1 MNYKSIICM
10 VKGGE
15 SGTNAAKKALKI
27 AKEKQLK
34 VIFIFSAD
42 TENMLSGNFGI
53 ESNETASRG
62 LDNIG
67 KIIIGRFED
76 MAEKDGVEYSSKIIN
91 ENILSKLKRVIIYN
105 KAGYLVIPAIERGPI
120 EKLII
125 GDRVSEFIDEIK
137 NELPDLKIYFV

>member
-1 MNYKSIICM
+1 MNNKSIVCM

-15 SGTNAAKKALKI
+15 SGTNAAKKALEI
-27 AKEKQLK
+27 AKEERIK
-34 VIFIFSAD
+34 VIFVFSAD
-42 TENMLSGNFGI
+42 TENMISGNFGI
-53 ESNETASRG
+53 ESSEFASKG
-62 LDNIG
+62 LENIG

-91 ENILSKLKRVIIYN
+91 ENLLSKLKRVIIYN

-137 NELPDLKIYFV
+137 DELPDLKIYFV